1 MCVTGVAR
9 ELAAHFSLP
18 LDIPEPNAATSAS
31 VASDITV
38 VIDDDV
44 RCPRY
49 LGRVAR
55 VAMGPSPAWM
65 AQRLVKAGM
74 RPISNVVDVTNY
86 VLLERNQPLHAFDL
100 AKLGGR
106 GIVVRTA
113 AAGEKITTL
122 DGVERELT
130 GDDLLICDAERVPQ
144 AVAGIMGGATAE
156 VSDTTTEILL
166 ESAYFE
172 RMGIALT
179 SKRLKLRSESSAR
192 FERGI
197 DPDAIARNAE
207 RAMELLVE
215 VAGAQVA
222 ADAVD
227 VYPRPVERERI
238 RLRASRVNAVLG
250 TALDAEDVWDSLAP
264 LGIELDSDPDATDG
278 DTVVAIVPTFR
289 PDLDREIDLVEE
301 VARRIGFDRIGRTLP
316 DTHGQVG
323 ALTLRQR
330 ERRLVADALVGAGFS
345 EAITLSL
352 VSPAD
357 LERAGAPLDRLVRAT
372 NPLRSEESVL
382 RTAVLPGLLRALAG
396 NRNQGLPDVALFE
409 MGRVFLSPVGDDR
422 DGPLPDEPEQVAFA
436 WSGHVRRRP
445 VEDDRPVDVYDAVD
459 AVRAVL
465 GALGVADVSFEP
477 VANPGFRAG
486 RAATVTVSGVA
497 AGTVGEISPT
507 VLDALHLEAPVVGAE
522 LVLDTLL
529 DAPRRDRT
537 FRAPSR
543 FPASLLDLAFVA
555 DQSVAAAS
563 IEATLRAE
571 LGDVLEAVRCFD
583 DYRSDELAAAGKRSL
598 AFSAPV
604 AGARPHPRRHRGR
617 RAANPGGGRG
627 RAGARRRA
635 ARVAGRPGGRG
646 QGGRCSRSASTC
658 PTTAWTTSRNA
669 RRGRRRVAH
678 RARGHHP
685 RRCGDA
691 HRRRRQRLRRPV
703 LHDARRAPARRRRRP
718 HPLRRHRGL
727 RHQAAARLA
736 RQRPRLARVVG
747 SGGRGPH
754 QFAPARSLPGT
765 DGGRRCR
772 RGDRCHRGERH
783 PHRGRDGDQSRP
795 AAPRGGVRRPA
806 AATLAALLPFA
817 VHIARRPRRG
827 HAHRGPERGDPAHD
841 G

>member
-1 MCVTGVAR
+1 MLVPLSWIRDFTPVDAPVPDLVSALNQLGLEVEGVEQPGAEITGVRVARVLGVEKHPDADKLQLVDIETGSGETRVVCGAPNVVPGMVVPYAGSGATLPGPDGGRFVLERRRIRGVVSDGMLCSAKELGLGDDHSGILGLDDSTELGLDIRGVLGLDDVIFDLAITPNRPDAMCVTGVAR

-18 LDIPEPNAATSAS
+18 FDLPEPHAATDSS
-31 VASDITV
+31 VSSNITV
-38 VIDDDV
+38 VVEDDE

-55 VAMGPSPAWM
+55 VTLGPSPAWM

-113 AAGEKITTL
+113 TAGETITTL
-122 DGVERELT
+122 DDVERELT
-130 GDDLLICDAERVPQ
+130 PDDLLICDAERVPQ

-179 SKRLKLRSESSAR
+179 SKRIKLRSESSAR

-222 ADAVD
+222 PDAVD
-227 VYPRPVERERI
+227 AYPRPVARERI
-238 RLRASRVNAVLG
+238 TLRASRVNAVLG
-250 TALDAEDVWDSLAP
+250 TSLDAEDVWDALAP
-264 LGIELDSDPDATDG
+264 LGIELDTPADDEGEHGGDG

-316 DTHGQVG
+316 DTRGQVG
-323 ALTLRQR
+323 ALTPRQR
-330 ERRLVADALVGAGFS
+330 ERRLAADALVGVGLS

-372 NPLRSEESVL
+372 NPLRAEESVL

-396 NRNQGLPDVALFE
+396 NHSQGLNDVALFE
-409 MGRVFLSPVGDDR
+409 MGRVFLSPADDR
-422 DGPLPDEPEQVAFA
+422 AADAGPLPDEPEHIALA
-436 WSGHVRRRP
+436 WAGHVRRRP
-445 VEDDRPVDVYDAVD
+445 LEDDRPVDVYDAVD

-465 GALGVADVSFEP
+465 DALGVADVVLDP
-477 VANPGFRAG
+477 VTNTGFRPG
-486 RAATVTVSGVA
+486 RAARVLVSGVE
-497 AGTVGEISPT
+497 AGTVGEVAPA
-507 VLDALHLEAPVVGAE
+507 VLDALNLEAPVVAAE
-522 LVLDTLL
+522 LVLDVLL

-555 DQSVAAAS
+555 DESVAAAS
-563 IEATLRAE
+563 IEVTLRAE

-583 DYRSDELAAAGKRSL
+583 VFRSDALGDGKRSL
-598 AFSAPV
+598 AFTLRLRAPDRTLTDTE
-604 AGARPHPRRHRGR
+604 AGEL
-617 RAANPGGGRG
+617 
-627 RAGARRRA
+627 
-635 ARVAGRPGGRG
+635 
-646 QGGRCSRSASTC
+646 
-658 PTTAWTTSRNA
+658 
-669 RRGRRRVAH
+669 
-678 RARGHHP
+678 RARAV
-685 RRCGDA
+685 RAVEQA
-691 HRRRRQRLRRPV
+691 HGAELR
-703 LHDARRAPARRRRRP
+703 
-718 HPLRRHRGL
+718 G
-727 RHQAAARLA
+727 
-736 RQRPRLARVVG
+736 
-747 SGGRGPH
+747 
-754 QFAPARSLPGT
+754 
-765 DGGRRCR
+765 
-772 RGDRCHRGERH
+772 
-783 PHRGRDGDQSRP
+783 
-795 AAPRGGVRRPA
+795 
-806 AATLAALLPFA
+806 
-817 VHIARRPRRG
+817 
-827 HAHRGPERGDPAHD
+827 
-841 G
+841 